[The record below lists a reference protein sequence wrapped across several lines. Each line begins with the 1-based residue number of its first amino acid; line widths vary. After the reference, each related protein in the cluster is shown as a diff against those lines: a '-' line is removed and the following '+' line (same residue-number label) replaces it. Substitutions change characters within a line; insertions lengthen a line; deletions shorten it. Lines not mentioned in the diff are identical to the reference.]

1 MKPGRE
7 VIEVNFG
14 ELTALLERARQ
25 EPLGEADCQRLQ
37 GAIQALNY
45 LIEVI
50 GEKDTTISRLRALL
64 AKPSTEKTRKVLEK
78 AGVGATP
85 QGSSSPPPGATPSGQ
100 KPKPGHG
107 RNGAAAYRG
116 GGAGQ
121 NRAPF
126 FEVRRPL
133 STLFKGQGL
142 RTEGAGP
149 AHPGGGSGAT
159 GGHRL

>member
-25 EPLGEADCQRLQ
+25 EPLGDADCQRLQ

-45 LIEVI
+45 LIEMI

-78 AGVGATP
+78 AGVGAHSPRQFLAASRCDDQWAEAETGARP
-85 QGSSSPPPGATPSGQ
+85 QRCGGVS
-100 KPKPGHG
+100 
-107 RNGAAAYRG
+107 R

-126 FEVRRPL
+126 FEVRRSL
-133 STLFKGQGL
+133 SPLFKGQGL

-149 AHPGGGSGAT
+149 AHPGGGSGAP

>member
-45 LIEVI
+45 LIEMI
-50 GEKDTTISRLRALL
+50 GDKDTTISRLRALL
-64 AKPSTEKTRKVLEK
+64 AKPSTEKTRKVLEQ

-85 QGSSSPPPGATPSGQ
+85 PGHSSPPPGATPSGQ

-116 GGAGQ
+116 A
-121 NRAPF
+121 NRVKIAHPSLKSGD
-126 FEVRRPL
+126 RCPRC
-133 STLFKGQGL
+133 FKGQGL

-149 AHPGGGSGAT
+149 AHPGGGSGAP

>member
-7 VIEVNFG
+7 VIEVNFE
-14 ELTALLERARQ
+14 ELTALLQRARQ
-25 EPLGEADCQRLQ
+25 EPLGDADCQRLQ

-45 LIEVI
+45 LIEMI

-85 QGSSSPPPGATPSGQ
+85 PGRSSPPPSATTGGQ

-107 RNGAAAYRG
+107 RNGAAALRALAG
-116 GGAGQ
+116 GG
-121 NRAPF
+121 RAPSG
-126 FEVRRPL
+126 RRDRRGRG
-133 STLFKGQGL
+133 SGGGFV
-142 RTEGAGP
+142 AGP
-149 AHPGGGSGAT
+149 GFS
-159 GGHRL
+159 